1 MLQRIRDK
9 SSGWLA
15 GVVLGLVILTMA
27 FFGIDSYFA
36 PKVET
41 FAARIEGPAKLLGFG
56 GQSIE
61 ISQQE
66 FRDRLERVRA
76 MQRSQMGEA
85 FDPLAFESLE
95 NKRALLDQMVD
106 EALARLAAE
115 RDGVAV
121 SSSALQKAILEVDA
135 FKVDGKFNA
144 DQYRMTLQTQGYT
157 PAGFEA
163 LIREELQR
171 DAIANEVAASAMA
184 GEDELAAYV
193 RLSQQTRDLTWVEL
207 PTPSLPDAAPEE
219 STLREWHAS
228 NASRYQVP
236 ETVAIEYVEID
247 ASTLE
252 LNATVDDATLRDRYQ
267 QQRSRFVTD
276 PQYLVSHLLIAVPAD
291 ADAATGSAAR
301 ERAAALAAQARE
313 PGADFAA
320 LVRGHSDDLGSK
332 EEGGDLG
339 AIEKGLFEADF
350 EAAVFALEAGGISDP
365 VRTAEGWHVI
375 QLRERVPG
383 SERPFEEVREELAQ
397 EFLETERERAFSEL
411 SGRLI
416 DRVYRE
422 PSALSEAAAE
432 LGLTLQR
439 APAFTQSGGEGI
451 AALEAVRRAAF
462 SEAQKIEGQASDAIE
477 VGPNHIVVLRV
488 SEHTPAATRPF
499 EEVQTQVLADFNAER
514 LAELAKAQAEA
525 LLERA
530 RAGEALQVLA
540 EEMGRGLQSQ
550 AGVGRFAREVPG
562 TLVQEAFRLGRPEG
576 DTAPV
581 GMAQLGGDRYAL
593 VSVTAVKDGDVTAME
608 PTVRDM
614 MRQQLA
620 QMRGA
625 VERAAYLKA
634 LRQQYQITVA
644 EDRL

>member
-15 GVVLGLVILTMA
+15 AVILGLVILTMA
-27 FFGIDSYFA
+27 FFGVDSYFT

-41 FAARIEGPAKLLGFG
+41 FAAKIEGPAKFLGFG
-56 GQSIE
+56 GQSVE

-66 FRDRLERVRA
+66 FRNRLERVRA
-76 MQRSQMGEA
+76 MQRQQMGEA
-85 FDPLAFESLE
+85 FDPLAFESID
-95 NKRALLDQMVD
+95 NKRRLLDQMVD
-106 EALARLAAE
+106 EAVARLAGE

-121 SSSALQKAILEVDA
+121 SSTALQKAILEIEA
-135 FKVDGKFNA
+135 FKVDGKFSA
-144 DQYRMTLQTQGYT
+144 DQYRMTLQTQGYS

-163 LIREELQR
+163 LVREELQR
-171 DAIANEVAASAMA
+171 EAVANEVAASAMA
-184 GEDELAAYV
+184 GEDELDAYV
-193 RLSQQTRDLTWVEL
+193 RLSQQTRDLVWIEL
-207 PTPSLPDAAPEE
+207 PVPSLPETAPEE
-219 STLREWHAS
+219 SALRDWHAT

-236 ETVAIEYVEID
+236 ETVAIQYVEID
-247 ASTLE
+247 AGTLE
-252 LNATVDDATLRDRYQ
+252 LNTDVDDATLRDRYQ
-267 QQRSRFVTD
+267 QQRSRFVTN
-276 PQYLVSHLLIAVPAD
+276 PQYWVSHLLIAAPKD
-291 ADAATGSAAR
+291 ADDATDNAAR

-313 PGADFAA
+313 PGTDFAA
-320 LVRGHSDDLGSK
+320 LVREHSDDLGSK
-332 EEGGDLG
+332 EDGGDLG

-375 QLRERVPG
+375 QLRELVAG
-383 SERPFEEVREELAQ
+383 SERPFEEVRDELAK
-397 EFLETERERAFSEL
+397 EFLEAERERAFSDL

-422 PSALSEAAAE
+422 PSALAEAAAE
-432 LGLTLQR
+432 LGLVLQST
-439 APAFTQSGGEGI
+439 PAFTQEGGEGI

-477 VGPNHIVVLRV
+477 IAPNHIVVLRV

-499 EEVQTQVLADFNAER
+499 DEVQAQVLADFNAER
-514 LAELAKAQAEA
+514 LAELGKQQAEA
-525 LLERA
+525 LLDRA
-530 RAGEALQVLA
+530 RAGDALQTLA
-540 EEMGRGLQSQ
+540 EEVGRGLQSQ
-550 AGVGRFAREVPG
+550 AAVGRFARELPG
-562 TLVQEAFRLGRPEG
+562 SLVQAAFRLDRPEG
-576 DTAPV
+576 DSMTV

-593 VSVTAVKDGDVTAME
+593 VGVSAVKDGDISAME
-608 PTVRDM
+608 PSVRDM
-614 MRQQLA
+614 LRQQLA

-625 VERAAYLKA
+625 VERTAYVQA

>member
-15 GVVLGLVILTMA
+15 GVILGLVILTMA
-27 FFGIDSYFA
+27 FFGIDSYFT

-41 FAARIEGPAKLLGFG
+41 FAAKIEGPAKFLGFG
-56 GQSIE
+56 AQSIE

-66 FRDRLERVRA
+66 FRNRLERVRA
-76 MQRSQMGEA
+76 LQRNQMGEA
-85 FDPLAFESLE
+85 FDPLAFESLD

-121 SSSALQKAILEVDA
+121 SSGALQKAILEVDA
-135 FKVDGKFNA
+135 FKIDGKFNP

-171 DAIANEVAASAMA
+171 DAIATELAASALA

-219 STLREWHAS
+219 PTLREWHAS

-252 LNATVDDATLRDRYQ
+252 LSTSVDDATLRDRYE
-267 QQRSRFVTD
+267 QQRTRFVTD
-276 PQYLVSHLLIAVPAD
+276 PQYLASHLLVAVPAD
-291 ADAATGSAAR
+291 ADAAAESAAR

-320 LVRGHSDDLGSK
+320 LVREHSDDLGSK

-375 QLRERVPG
+375 QLRELVPG

-397 EFLETERERAFSEL
+397 EFLETERERAFSDL

-422 PSALSEAAAE
+422 PSALAEAAAE

-439 APAFTQSGGEGI
+439 TPAFAQGGGEGV

-477 VGPNHIVVLRV
+477 IGPNHIVVLRV
-488 SEHTPAATRPF
+488 SEHTPATTRPY
-499 EEVQTQVLADFNAER
+499 EEVQAQVLADFNAER

-530 RAGEALQVLA
+530 HAGEALQVLA
-540 EEMGRGLQSQ
+540 DEVGRGLQSQ
-550 AGVGRFAREVPG
+550 AGVGRFAREFPG

-576 DTAPV
+576 DTVPV

-593 VSVTAVKDGDVTAME
+593 VSVTAVKDGDVSAME
-608 PTVRDM
+608 QTVRDM

-620 QMRGA
+620 QMRGV
-625 VERAAYLKA
+625 VERMAYLQA
-634 LRQQYQITVA
+634 LRQQYQVTVA